1 MAVKIF
7 ISRVIAEE
15 RINGLLPLFRRLR
28 NLATNQPGYI
38 SGETLKR
45 IDSPG
50 KYLVIS
56 TWDSLDDWRRWVVSR
71 ERIEVQN
78 EIDARMDE
86 ETVKELDRILDADC
100 HKANINDVTAEAR
113 HLTPEEQKQL
123 NFLLK
128 RHEDLFD
135 G

>member
-7 ISRVIAEE
+7 IRRVIAEE
-15 RINGLLPLFRRLR
+15 RINDLLPLFRRLR

-38 SGETLKR
+38 SGETLKKL
-45 IDSPG
+45 DSPAR
-50 KYLVIS
+50 YLVIS
-56 TWDSLDDWRRWVVSR
+56 TWQSLDDWRKWVVSR

-86 ETVKELDRILDADC
+86 ETVYEIY
-100 HKANINDVTAEAR
+100 
-113 HLTPEEQKQL
+113 QY
-123 NFLLK
+123 
-128 RHEDLFD
+128 

>member
-28 NLATNQPGYI
+28 NLATDQPGYI

-56 TWDSLDDWRRWVVSR
+56 TWESLDDWRRWVVSR

-86 ETVKELDRILDADC
+86 ETVYEIY
-100 HKANINDVTAEAR
+100 
-113 HLTPEEQKQL
+113 QY
-123 NFLLK
+123 
-128 RHEDLFD
+128 

>member
-45 IDSPG
+45 IDSPE

-56 TWDSLDDWRRWVVSR
+56 TWESLDDWRRWVVSR

-78 EIDARMDE
+78 EIDARMDD
-86 ETVKELDRILDADC
+86 ETVYEIY
-100 HKANINDVTAEAR
+100 
-113 HLTPEEQKQL
+113 QY
-123 NFLLK
+123 
-128 RHEDLFD
+128 

>member
-45 IDSPG
+45 IDSPS

-56 TWDSLDDWRRWVVSR
+56 TWESLDDWRRWVVSR

-78 EIDARMDE
+78 EIDARMDD
-86 ETVKELDRILDADC
+86 ETVYEIY
-100 HKANINDVTAEAR
+100 
-113 HLTPEEQKQL
+113 QY
-123 NFLLK
+123 
-128 RHEDLFD
+128 

>member
-7 ISRVIAEE
+7 IKRIIAEE
-15 RINGLLPLFRRLR
+15 RIRDLLPLFRRLR

-38 SGETLKR
+38 SGETLKK

-56 TWDSLDDWRRWVVSR
+56 TWQSLDDWREWVVSR

-78 EIDARMDE
+78 EIDARLAE
-86 ETVKELDRILDADC
+86 ETVYEIY
-100 HKANINDVTAEAR
+100 
-113 HLTPEEQKQL
+113 QY
-123 NFLLK
+123 
-128 RHEDLFD
+128 

>member
-7 ISRVIAEE
+7 IRRVIAEE
-15 RINGLLPLFRRLR
+15 RINDLLPLFRHLR

-45 IDSPG
+45 IDSPDQ
-50 KYLVIS
+50 YLVIS
-56 TWDSLDDWRRWVVSR
+56 TWQSLDDWRQWVVSR

-78 EIDARMDE
+78 EIDARLEE
-86 ETVKELDRILDADC
+86 ETIYEIY
-100 HKANINDVTAEAR
+100 
-113 HLTPEEQKQL
+113 QY
-123 NFLLK
+123 
-128 RHEDLFD
+128 